1 MSITDPLATLGTA
14 LTAIQTVRP
23 NDITEGTLTDL
34 GERLMTLYTIQAET
48 RSLIEELTES
58 IGLTMESDTMS
69 IDGVGKVV
77 RKPRFSSTWIDDASR
92 ERMMEDATR
101 AIIKK
106 LAVDRVTGEIHS
118 GLAQTIRETV
128 SFIESSFSI
137 GADPKTGFRKQL
149 GLATDEYRAK
159 RQTGFSLAIEEV
171 PS

>member
-1 MSITDPLATLGTA
+1 MSIINPRATLEKA

-23 NDITEGTLTDL
+23 NDITEGTLTEL
-34 GERLMTLYTIQAET
+34 GERLMALYTIQSET
-48 RSLIEELTES
+48 RLLIEELTET
-58 IGLTMESDTMS
+58 IGLSMESDTMS

-101 AIIKK
+101 SIIKK
-106 LAVDRVTGEIHS
+106 LAVDRATGEIHS

-128 SFIESSFSI
+128 SFIEASFSI

-159 RQTGFSLAIEEV
+159 RQTGFSLAIEEIL
-171 PS
+171 S